1 MKKKIKNIKLTNRVK
16 HISKLKLKKSYLNN
30 NSTESSNYSTINNH
44 KNHIILTNESIQYTN
59 KNLNASRIKIYS
71 RNSITS
77 KNKTKI
83 SKKIKKR
90 QSRKNGF

>member
-59 KNLNASRIKIYS
+59 KNLNASRIKSYS
-71 RNSITS
+71 R
-77 KNKTKI
+77 K
-83 SKKIKKR
+83 
-90 QSRKNGF
+90 